1 MHHASLFP
9 TIALQVEKMGSLQK
23 FPHKD
28 WKLSTI
34 NIEGGEKKEYDEKL
48 HADKIHLN
56 NIQRF
61 HAKCDFICMSLI
73 DPCQD
78 MTCKA

>member
-9 TIALQVEKMGSLQK
+9 TIALQVEKIGSLQK

-34 NIEGGEKKEYDEKL
+34 NIQGGKKEK
-48 HADKIHLN
+48 N
-56 NIQRF
+56 MTRS
-61 HAKCDFICMSLI
+61 CM
-73 DPCQD
+73 
-78 MTCKA
+78 

>member
-9 TIALQVEKMGSLQK
+9 TIAQQVEKMGSLQK

-34 NIEGGEKKEYDEKL
+34 NIEGGNRKK
-48 HADKIHLN
+48 N
-56 NIQRF
+56 MMRS
-61 HAKCDFICMSLI
+61 CMQTKFTSI
-73 DPCQD
+73 TFNVSMQNVTSSACRS
-78 MTCKA
+78 